1 MYDHGG
7 NPLVWLAS
15 IIRRKMKT
23 IFYGKYGM
31 LSSCDL
37 SSFVVMLM
45 TKACK
50 GQRKMKTLMDFG
62 KRAFPQP
69 SCTLFISRSE
79 LNPDLMVIRL
89 YFSNLDVDQTNVADD
104 PAEYSDDFDELDDEE
119 YSDESDEGSNGDSP
133 KKPVSAAKMEE
144 NGEDE
149 EAEVEYP
156 DDFEDDSEEEVRYCN

>member
-1 MYDHGG
+1 MVCSHLVTFLLLLLCLWRKLARVKEKWKLWWAGDGG
-7 NPLVWLAS
+7 GGS
-15 IIRRKMKT
+15 
-23 IFYGKYGM
+23 
-31 LSSCDL
+31 
-37 SSFVVMLM
+37 
-45 TKACK
+45 
-50 GQRKMKTLMDFG
+50 FG

-69 SCTLFISRSE
+69 SCTLIISRSE
-79 LNPDLMVIRL
+79 LNPDLTVIRL

-104 PAEYSDDFDELDDEE
+104 PGEYSDDFDELDDEE

>member
-1 MYDHGG
+1 MQGSKKNENFDGVGVGVGG
-7 NPLVWLAS
+7 GS
-15 IIRRKMKT
+15 
-23 IFYGKYGM
+23 
-31 LSSCDL
+31 
-37 SSFVVMLM
+37 
-45 TKACK
+45 
-50 GQRKMKTLMDFG
+50 FG

-69 SCTLFISRSE
+69 SCTLIISRSE
-79 LNPDLMVIRL
+79 LNPDLTVIRL

-104 PAEYSDDFDELDDEE
+104 PGEYSDDFDELDDEE

-133 KKPVSAAKMEE
+133 KKPVSAAKMKD

>member
-1 MYDHGG
+1 
-7 NPLVWLAS
+7 
-15 IIRRKMKT
+15 
-23 IFYGKYGM
+23 M

-50 GQRKMKTLMDFG
+50 GQRKMKTLMGWGWGGGGNFG

-69 SCTLFISRSE
+69 SCTLIISRSE
-79 LNPDLMVIRL
+79 LNPDLTVIRL

-104 PAEYSDDFDELDDEE
+104 PGEYSDDFDELDDEE

>member
-1 MYDHGG
+1 MVCSH
-7 NPLVWLAS
+7 LVTFLLLLLCLWRKLA
-15 IIRRKMKT
+15 RVKEKW
-23 IFYGKYGM
+23 KLWKNK
-31 LSSCDL
+31 LS
-37 SSFVVMLM
+37 
-45 TKACK
+45 
-50 GQRKMKTLMDFG
+50 FG

-69 SCTLFISRSE
+69 SCTLIISRSE
-79 LNPDLMVIRL
+79 LNPDLTVIWL
-89 YFSNLDVDQTNVADD
+89 YLSNLDVDQTNVADD
-104 PAEYSDDFDELDDEE
+104 PGEYSDDFDELDDEE

>member
-1 MYDHGG
+1 MVCSHLVTFLLLLLCLWRKLARVKEKWKLWWGG
-7 NPLVWLAS
+7 
-15 IIRRKMKT
+15 
-23 IFYGKYGM
+23 GG
-31 LSSCDL
+31 
-37 SSFVVMLM
+37 
-45 TKACK
+45 
-50 GQRKMKTLMDFG
+50 GGGGGDFG

-69 SCTLFISRSE
+69 SCTLIISRSE
-79 LNPDLMVIRL
+79 LNPDLTVIRL

-104 PAEYSDDFDELDDEE
+104 PGEYSDDFDELDDEE

-133 KKPVSAAKMEE
+133 KKPVSAAKMKD